1 MTRIQKTLLKRLAM
15 GLTGGLAALPM
26 ICAGNDAAQAQPAG
40 AAWNAG
46 ATAAPQL
53 PPPLPQPLPQAGSLT
68 PLCCVPAAPTPAPAA
83 PPPAAAAPAP
93 AAAAPAAAPA
103 RRN

>member
-1 MTRIQKTLLKRLAM
+1 MTLIPGTLLRRLAI
-15 GLTGGLAALPM
+15 GLAGGLPTLAL
-26 ICAGNDAAQAQPAG
+26 ICAEDDAARAQPAG

-46 ATAAPQL
+46 AAAVAPQL

-68 PLCCVPAAPTPAPAA
+68 PLCCPTAA
-83 PPPAAAAPAP
+83 PPPQAQTPPVAAAP
-93 AAAAPAAAPA
+93 AAPAAAPA

>member
-1 MTRIQKTLLKRLAM
+1 MTFIPGMPLRRLAM
-15 GLTGGLAALPM
+15 GLIGGLTALPLVW
-26 ICAGNDAAQAQPAG
+26 AGNDAAQAQPAG

-46 ATAAPQL
+46 AATVAPQL
-53 PPPLPQPLPQAGSLT
+53 PPPLPRQLPYAGSLP
-68 PLCCVPAAPTPAPAA
+68 PLCCATAA
-83 PPPAAAAPAP
+83 PPAAAPQTAP

>member
-1 MTRIQKTLLKRLAM
+1 MALIPGTRLKRLAI
-15 GLTGGLAALPM
+15 GLTSGLVVLPL
-26 ICAGNDAAQAQPAG
+26 ICTGHDAARAQPAG

-46 ATAAPQL
+46 APSGPSL
-53 PPPLPQPLPQAGSLT
+53 PPPLPQPLPQAGTLT
-68 PLCCVPAAPTPAPAA
+68 PLCCVTAAPVPVPQAQAAPAA
-83 PPPAAAAPAP
+83 AAP